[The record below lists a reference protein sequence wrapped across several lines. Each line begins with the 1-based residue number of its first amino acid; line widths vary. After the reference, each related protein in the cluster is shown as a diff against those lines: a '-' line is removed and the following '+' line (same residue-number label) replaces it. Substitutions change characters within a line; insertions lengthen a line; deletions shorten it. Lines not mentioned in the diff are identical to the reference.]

1 MTDTIQQIISGLHT
15 GFIDKSIFSE
25 DYYLPRLLVN
35 NPARKE
41 KVLSSII
48 QELET
53 CDEFFFSVAFI
64 TNSGVATLANTLRNL
79 ERKGVR
85 GKIIVSQYQN
95 FTEPRALQRL
105 IKFKNLDV
113 KIISEDVFHAKGY
126 IFKHGESY
134 TLIVGSSNLTANA
147 LCSNKEWNL
156 RVTSTHNGSLIA
168 ETLDDFNGL
177 YKIATPVDDSWIA
190 EYDKIYEAR
199 YQILNPT
206 KSQLENISEPSVT
219 PNKMQAKALASLEKL
234 RSEGK
239 DKALLISATG
249 TGKTYLSAFDVLKV
263 NPKRFL
269 FIVHRENITKAAM
282 RTFKKVFGD
291 SKNMGVLT
299 GNEKQFDADYI
310 FSTVQTV
317 SQDQILERFSPDYFD
332 YIVIDETHRAGA
344 KTYQKIFSHFRPA
357 FFLGMT
363 ATPERTDGFDIF
375 KTFDYNI
382 AYEIRLNTALEEKM
396 LTPFHYYGVTDITLD
411 GEEVGDESDIDFNLL
426 TSDERVNKIIEYAT
440 FYGCDKGRVKGL
452 IFCRRVK
459 EAEELSRKLNERG
472 FKTEDLSGEDNEKAR
487 ELAISKLESDDP
499 EDYLDYILTTEIFN
513 EGIDIPSVNQ
523 IIMLR
528 PTNSAIIFVQQLG
541 RGLRKTESKDYL
553 TVIDFIGN
561 YENNYLIPIA
571 LSGNRSYDKE
581 TLRRY
586 LFEGGVEI
594 PGSSTIHFDE
604 ISKDKIFKSIDS
616 AKFRDSA
623 LIKRNYDNLKMK
635 LGRIPSLSDFD
646 EYGEMDV
653 LNVFYNKTY
662 GSYYNFL
669 VKYETEYSVRLSEDE
684 EEFVKFVSQKLAKG
698 LRVHELEL
706 LRCLLNGEIKVID
719 VWKKSLQEKYK
730 ITVNDICLRNVINI
744 MTQVFPSGSA
754 KDTYGSCVFLE
765 KSGESYEISK
775 HFSKLLENKEFF
787 GIIDELV
794 EFGISRYQE
803 RYSSRYQDT
812 DLVLY
817 QRYSYEDVCRLLCWE
832 QNGNPRNI
840 GGYQCDENTKTF
852 PVFINYNKE
861 DNISETTKYED
872 RFLSPRRLI
881 AISKSGRKISS
892 RDVQNFLNAKELGI
906 SVHLFVRKNKD
917 DKEESKEFYYLGR
930 MLATGEAK
938 EFQML
943 NTTKTA
949 VEIEWLLDRPVDD
962 DIYNYIT
969 KA

>member
-48 QELET
+48 RELET

-64 TNSGVATLANTLRNL
+64 TNGGVATLANTLKKL
-79 ERKGVR
+79 ERKGVH

-113 KIISEDVFHAKGY
+113 KIISDDVFHAKGY

-134 TLIVGSSNLTANA
+134 TLIVGSSNLTENA

-206 KSQLENISEPSVT
+206 KSQLESISEPSVT

-440 FYGCDKGRVKGL
+440 FYGCDRGRVKGL

-684 EEFVKFVSQKLAKG
+684 EKFVKFVSQKLAKG

-969 KA
+969 RA